1 LTWWKKKNNNQN
13 IMPIPKKLLGH
24 LDREKNKYEIV
35 EHKKVY
41 TAFDLANTLKL
52 KLSEIAKT
60 LLVKTEKEY
69 YLVVLPAHYRLD
81 LAKLK
86 KILNAKKITIAKEN
100 VMQKVFKVKPGAI
113 TPFGFMHKTKV
124 VMDKSLNKSTKVLLG
139 SGSFRD
145 SIAMKVKDYVKIVD
159 PIQGT
164 FAQRFMSDVILKPK
178 QLKKKKAKKKR
189 VAKKTPRK
197 RIIKKKK

>member
-1 LTWWKKKNNNQN
+1 
-13 IMPIPKKLLGH
+13 MPISKKLLGS
-24 LDREKNKYEIV
+24 LDENKTKYEII

-81 LAKLK
+81 LTKLK

-113 TPFGFMHKTKV
+113 TPFGFIHKTKV
-124 VMDKSLNKSTKVLLG
+124 VMDKSLNKSTRVLLG
-139 SGSFRD
+139 SGSFKE
-145 SIAMKVKDYVKIVD
+145 SIAMKVKDYVKMVD
-159 PIQGT
+159 PIQGI
-164 FAQRFMSDVILKPK
+164 FAKRFMSDIIIKPK
-178 QLKKKKAKKKR
+178 QSKNKKKAKKKR
-189 VAKKTPRK
+189 VAKKAPKKGKT
-197 RIIKKKK
+197 KKKR

>member
-1 LTWWKKKNNNQN
+1 
-13 IMPIPKKLLGH
+13 MPIPKKLLGY
-24 LDREKNKYEIV
+24 LDKDKTKYEIV

-60 LLVKTEKEY
+60 LLVKTDKEY

-81 LAKLK
+81 LVKLK

-113 TPFGFMHKTKV
+113 TPFGFIHKTKV
-124 VMDKSLNKSTKVLLG
+124 VMDKSLNKSVKVLLG
-139 SGSFRD
+139 SGSFKE
-145 SIAMKVKDYVKIVD
+145 SIAMKVKDYVKMVE
-159 PIQGT
+159 PIQGI
-164 FAQRFMSDVILKPK
+164 FAKQFMPDLIAKPK
-178 QLKKKKAKKKR
+178 QLKSKKKAKKKR
-189 VAKKTPRK
+189 VAKKTPKKNKTKRRK
-197 RIIKKKK
+197 